1 MRYSSILL
9 SFGLC
14 FVAPSATFAQSI
26 GSEVARQTAV
36 GAAVQAVGADSFADI
51 HIVFPGGV
59 VGYPDITYATL
70 PGYRPLKLDL
80 FVPPASFGT
89 RGPRPLVIYVH
100 GGGWMA
106 GGPRRSAAYQD
117 WPKVLAS
124 LAAHG
129 YVVATVGY
137 RFSREAPFPAA
148 IQDVKSA
155 IRWLRANA
163 AKYNIDPKRAAIWGQ
178 SAGGHLAALAG
189 VSCGVAALEPGSR
202 IVPAAGNVETVAST
216 AAGADQVSDCVQ
228 AVVGW
233 FGTYDFSTLRPQAGA
248 SLSPDSPDRLFLGC
262 GTQACTKEQQR
273 FASPITYLDRTDPP
287 MLLMHGS
294 VDATVPVGQTEVF
307 AKAAQ
312 AAGVRVRE
320 IIEPGINHSW
330 IGPNAE
336 ATRKTSLE
344 ALATSIDFIDSEI
357 GDRSSAPVRRSPQ
370 TQ

>member
-1 MRYSSILL
+1 VRYLGILL

-14 FVAPSATFAQSI
+14 LSAPSATLAQSI
-26 GSEVARQTAV
+26 GSDVARQTAV
-36 GAAVQAVGADSFADI
+36 GAAVQAVGADSFANT
-51 HIVFPGGV
+51 HIDFPGGV

-80 FVPPASFGT
+80 FVPPPSSAA

-129 YVVATVGY
+129 YVVATVSY

-163 AKYNIDPKRAAIWGQ
+163 AKYNIDPTRAAIWGQ

-189 VSCGVAALEPGSR
+189 VTCGVAALEPGVR
-202 IVPAAGNVETVAST
+202 VVPAAGNVETVAST

-233 FGTYDFSTLRPQAGA
+233 FGMYDFSTLQLARSG
-248 SLSPDSPDRLFLGC
+248 SSSPDSPDRLFLGC
-262 GTQACTKEQQR
+262 GAQPCTREQQR
-273 FASPITYLDRTDPP
+273 FASPITYLDRKDPP

-294 VDATVPVGQTEVF
+294 ADATVPVSQTEEF

-312 AAGVRVRE
+312 AAGVRVRK

-336 ATRKTSLE
+336 ATRNTSLE
-344 ALATSIDFIDSEI
+344 ALATSIDFIDAEI
-357 GDRSSAPVRRSPQ
+357 GDGSRASARSS
-370 TQ
+370 TQVK